1 MNQKEIVFML
11 LIAMFFILILSRL
24 SDFDKRLNS
33 NEEKIDKLENKNK
46 NDSVF
51 SKRKIGFIK

>member
-1 MNQKEIVFML
+1 ML